1 MIGTDADRW
10 NARILALTTVLG
22 VDALAVLLPVEG
34 RLVLYSAHGIGGD
47 DALARL
53 APLGPVLPEP
63 RSLSDA
69 GVPLSDGRVAQELLA
84 VPIRLGDRP
93 LGILAALNERHK
105 FGEIHATRVASAA
118 DLIAIELATS
128 NALFH
133 SERSERTLEKRLAQA
148 EDDRAQA
155 LLLYELG
162 RLQPAGERGLDLA
175 TAMLADAGHHVAV
188 GIWTC
193 RDGSRI
199 DLRASRGHAAGEHQ
213 QVLGDAEWGPA
224 AAIRKRAPQVATV
237 APGAL
242 RPAWAPEG
250 ADQFILAP
258 IYDEVR
264 DAGLLVLGRA
274 GAPYSDGDVEF
285 AALLASALVPFL
297 RPPAYEA
304 APQAALSDP
313 VTAYRASL
321 APPPVV
327 VDEEAAPV
335 AASGS
340 LIGALLG
347 VGLAELL
354 LIEGVLALPDPST
367 ALLST
372 VVGWSAFALAA
383 IALLCALVLV
393 RDPASRGAARLLFAT
408 ALAAFVARGF
418 AVLLDPYSAM
428 LVMGLRIGEAVL
440 ALVVAVILVGRLRAA
455 SDRAD

>member
-10 NARILALTTVLG
+10 SARILALTTVLG
-22 VDALAVLLPVEG
+22 VDALAVLLPVDE
-34 RLVLYSAHGIGGD
+34 RLVMYSAHGVGGD

-53 APLGPVLPEP
+53 SPLGPVLPEP
-63 RSLSDA
+63 RAMSET
-69 GVPLSDGRVAQELLA
+69 GIPLSDGRIAQELLA
-84 VPIRLGDRP
+84 VPIRLGERP
-93 LGILAALNERHK
+93 LGILVALNERHK

-118 DLIAIELATS
+118 DLIAVELATS

-133 SERSERTLEKRLAQA
+133 SERSERTLEKRLGQA

-162 RLQPAGERGLDLA
+162 RLQPAGDRGLDLA
-175 TAMLADAGHHVAV
+175 TAMLADAGHHAAV
-188 GIWTC
+188 GIWVC

-199 DLRASRGHAAGEHQ
+199 DLRASRGHSAGEHQ

-224 AAIRKRAPQVATV
+224 AAIRKRTPQVATV

-242 RPAWAPEG
+242 RPAWAPDG

-264 DAGLLVLGRA
+264 DAGLLVLGRD

-297 RPPAYEA
+297 RPPAFET
-304 APQAALSDP
+304 APPLPTPDP

-321 APPPVV
+321 LPPPPIA
-327 VDEEAAPV
+327 DEGTVSDVPR
-335 AASGS
+335 GS
-340 LIGALLG
+340 LFGALLG

-354 LIEGVLALPDPST
+354 LIEGVLAVPDANASLVVS
-367 ALLST
+367 A
-372 VVGWSAFALAA
+372 VGWSAFALAA
-383 IALLCALVLV
+383 IALLCALALV
-393 RDPASRGAARLLFAT
+393 RNPASRGATRLLFAT

-418 AVLLDPYSAM
+418 AVLLDPYSAT
-428 LVMGLRIGEAVL
+428 LVIGLRIGEAVL
-440 ALVVAVILVGRLRAA
+440 ALVVAVILAGRLRAA
-455 SDRAD
+455 SDRAG